1 MWGSFCSSLLK
12 AWLELENPLLCGLL
26 LRSDSFLAAGIISS
40 GSQPLH
46 AMTAG
51 FPQRERWKKETES
64 ARRELQP
71 HVTQSP
77 KSHCYSRF
85 LHILFIRNEFHQNQ
99 ERKCTNPR
107 CELPG
112 VLCVSEFDM
121 PVLTTSREGIRL
133 LKLLRVM
140 IVKEL
145 WMHFQTTTHT
155 NSVKSPMKLQTSG
168 HRIQLSPLTEKRI
181 TRRHPPS
188 HCVDLPWL
196 KCAEGK
202 NNKMK

>member
-1 MWGSFCSSLLK
+1 M
-12 AWLELENPLLCGLL
+12 LL
-26 LRSDSFLAAGIISS
+26 LFFTEGLTGAGRSTSVWFTTQIRLIFGSWDYFLWRSTSSCHDSWLPPERAVKERNRECKEGV
-40 GSQPLH
+40 
-46 AMTAG
+46 TASCDSVS
-51 FPQRERWKKETES
+51 EIT
-64 ARRELQP
+64 LLL
-71 HVTQSP
+71 
-77 KSHCYSRF
+77 F

-99 ERKCTNPR
+99 ERKWTNPR

-112 VLCVSEFDM
+112 VLCVSEFDT
-121 PVLTTSREGIRL
+121 PVVTTSGEGIRL

-168 HRIQLSPLTEKRI
+168 HRIQLSPLTENRI